1 MTKVPSWFCWGLRW
15 SRRSTTPL
23 LLLQSLT
30 SSFSSLSSLTLRLL
44 HKIPSQES
52 NSKSPVLK
60 FIILLFSKPI
70 LIMSLCRQNLNINN
84 TKFPEPWPWLE
95 EPDLHLPVPVRVEP
109 VEEHLDDLRD
119 LPHDE
124 HHHGALPRHPQSIAI
139 PSRTGALIHLI
150 WLKSGLYCFIW
161 LFGSAWGW
169 LWLIWEDFP
178 LTVWPPNVKTQL
190 LLFSEIMIGSHPAPY
205 WHSAIFLDMDPIFW
219 LSEPLRRFL
228 SCVKRHVVLQT
239 IRQRWHKITRTTFDM
254 FITTV
259 LRPVWGKSVAL

>member
-109 VEEHLDDLRD
+109 VQEHLDDLRD

-124 HHHGALPRHPQSIAI
+124 HHHGALSRHPQSIAI
-139 PSRTGALIHLI
+139 PSRTGALVHLI

-169 LWLIWEDFP
+169 FWIDVEQLFRNFCHRSANSPLWFVSEII
-178 LTVWPPNVKTQL
+178 QL
-190 LLFSEIMIGSHPAPY
+190 L
-205 WHSAIFLDMDPIFW
+205 
-219 LSEPLRRFL
+219 
-228 SCVKRHVVLQT
+228 
-239 IRQRWHKITRTTFDM
+239 
-254 FITTV
+254 
-259 LRPVWGKSVAL
+259 